1 MVVIITRC
9 PPGIM
14 MTIPRITGVI
24 IIIRSTSVII
34 FIIVIVIFGII
45 ILFSVVSV
53 VPPVGHV
60 GGRGGGRLGSV
71 RARCAGQARLGPGKA
86 VAR

>member
-34 FIIVIVIFGII
+34 FIIVIVIIIFGII
-45 ILFSVVSV
+45 ILFSVV
-53 VPPVGHV
+53 PPVGHIE
-60 GGRGGGRLGSV
+60 GRGGGRLWIF
-71 RARCAGQARLGPGKA
+71 RARCAGPGKA
-86 VAR
+86 GAR